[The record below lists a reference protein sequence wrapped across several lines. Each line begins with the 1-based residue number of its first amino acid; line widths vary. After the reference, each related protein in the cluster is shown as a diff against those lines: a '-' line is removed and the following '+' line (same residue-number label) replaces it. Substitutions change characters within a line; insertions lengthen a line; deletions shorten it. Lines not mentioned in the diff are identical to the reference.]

1 MRQDSRPTPL
11 YRWGQQIYRC
21 RKAIVLAWL
30 ALFCVLLPFAL
41 KLPSILEHN
50 GFTPKDSPSQVGLEK
65 LEEGL
70 GLSAASLDIVVV
82 SRTNEN
88 LTAGTAQKRILEEL
102 APLRSLPYVR
112 DIYMNTSS
120 RQTGEDHIVAVKVLL
135 NLDSSEALRRFEE
148 IRGNVPGIAGA
159 DTYITGNTA
168 VFADMNEAVKSDI
181 IRAEIIGI
189 PAALLIL
196 LAVFGTWTAAVLPLI
211 AGLVSVAT
219 TMGALYFLALADGSI
234 SNFLPNAVT
243 MLGLAVGIDYALLIV
258 SRFKEELRCRDAEN
272 ALAITCATAGKAVMF
287 SGGAVLIGFAAMS
300 FIDLPIFRSFSIGGI
315 TVVVVSVLA
324 GNTLLPALLG
334 MLGDRIHALPL
345 LPKRYRLHREDVRR
359 SGFWRNI
366 SRFVMAHP
374 VIISIAVIALLLAAI
389 YPVRHM
395 QIAIPAAE
403 VLPPKYESR
412 YGNDLM
418 TRAYDVRELNSI
430 VVAAELPAAYDDPRS
445 IRALKAYTDEVRMM
459 PGVKQVDSYLSIG
472 RGSEEEVMKY
482 LSRADIRE
490 QLEQYRLVRDKMAV
504 VAVVPEYGETH
515 ALTAQLV
522 RDLRTMDTPGLV
534 PYVTG
539 SPAYKLDIMD
549 KMQEHIVLVLGFVFA
564 VTYVILLIAFRSV
577 LLPLKASLMNMLSL
591 GAGLGVV
598 VWVFQEGIGADWLG
612 VSYTGTIFALLPIL
626 IFCVVFG
633 ISMDYEVMM
642 ISRIMEN
649 YERTG
654 DNEYATAE
662 GLESTGGLITSAA
675 LILAVVVGA
684 FIFTDNEVMKA
695 IGLGLTVA
703 VLLDATII
711 RVLLVPAFMKL
722 LGKANWWSPRW
733 LLPRRM
739 AATTAAVTTDAVT
752 TDAATTGENPPE
764 PAQKQKPAP

>member
-1 MRQDSRPTPL
+1 
-11 YRWGQQIYRC
+11 
-21 RKAIVLAWL
+21 
-30 ALFCVLLPFAL
+30 
-41 KLPSILEHN
+41 
-50 GFTPKDSPSQVGLEK
+50 
-65 LEEGL
+65 
-70 GLSAASLDIVVV
+70 
-82 SRTNEN
+82 
-88 LTAGTAQKRILEEL
+88 
-102 APLRSLPYVR
+102 
-112 DIYMNTSS
+112 MN
-120 RQTGEDHIVAVKVLL
+120 
-135 NLDSSEALRRFEE
+135 
-148 IRGNVPGIAGA
+148 
-159 DTYITGNTA
+159 
-168 VFADMNEAVKSDI
+168 
-181 IRAEIIGI
+181 
-189 PAALLIL
+189 
-196 LAVFGTWTAAVLPLI
+196 
-211 AGLVSVAT
+211 
-219 TMGALYFLALADGSI
+219 
-234 SNFLPNAVT
+234 
-243 MLGLAVGIDYALLIV
+243 
-258 SRFKEELRCRDAEN
+258 
-272 ALAITCATAGKAVMF
+272 
-287 SGGAVLIGFAAMS
+287 
-300 FIDLPIFRSFSIGGI
+300 
-315 TVVVVSVLA
+315 
-324 GNTLLPALLG
+324 
-334 MLGDRIHALPL
+334 
-345 LPKRYRLHREDVRR
+345 
-359 SGFWRNI
+359 
-366 SRFVMAHP
+366 
-374 VIISIAVIALLLAAI
+374 
-389 YPVRHM
+389 
-395 QIAIPAAE
+395 IAIPAAE

-430 VVAAELPAAYDDPRS
+430 VVAAELPAAYDDPQS

-472 RGSEEEVMKY
+472 RGSEEEVAKY

-504 VAVVPEYGETH
+504 VAVVPEYGEAH

-522 RDLRTMDTPGLV
+522 RDLRMMDTPGLV
-534 PYVTG
+534 THVTG

-654 DNEYATAE
+654 DNEYSTAE

-739 AATTAAVTTDAVT
+739 AVTTAEDPLEP
-752 TDAATTGENPPE
+752 GPE
-764 PAQKQKPAP
+764 QKPAQ